1 MAKCAYF
8 YDKITGKIVGVN
20 IHHEKDPDNPGRLK
34 SADCNLGECWED
46 IRAGRKWPHILDA
59 VTDRNPDNLELVYAD
74 DIQGG
79 YNEFKPSLKEG
90 TTRLERRPYFC
101 LEILPNDKL
110 LKSEEKERHCLHE
123 VNTEG
128 GVTLDMRVS
137 VKTTQEDLADHAKDK
152 DIKGVDRDLL
162 IECDY
167 GRLTPR
173 DGMVRMKNGKATF
186 QWHLPDDTSKEPARC
201 YVKDPSGEFLISKSL
216 RVKCC

>member
-1 MAKCAYF
+1 
-8 YDKITGKIVGVN
+8 
-20 IHHEKDPDNPGRLK
+20 
-34 SADCNLGECWED
+34 
-46 IRAGRKWPHILDA
+46 
-59 VTDRNPDNLELVYAD
+59 
-74 DIQGG
+74 
-79 YNEFKPSLKEG
+79 
-90 TTRLERRPYFC
+90 
-101 LEILPNDKL
+101 
-110 LKSEEKERHCLHE
+110 
-123 VNTEG
+123 
-128 GVTLDMRVS
+128 